1 MKKNIVKL
9 LALLLSATLVT
20 GCHVKTN
27 KNNNKPS
34 EQSNSIIEVPSSN
47 NYGDSGDNGNSN
59 SNGGNNNSNPLPT
72 EGIDSVIALFVDG
85 LDVTVPALNE
95 YGLEYE
101 VYYYYAEQMYV
112 ISGGVTDTEN
122 TIEAEYLA
130 EFTAETGLVSAND
143 DTNYPVDEYGYL
155 FSDTEA
161 NVVVNFYYD
170 EGAFYFSIYRT
181 DDLTGQLDVSDID
194 TNWYVDY
201 INFEGY
207 TLSEHFPA
215 TEIAVGLDLGE
226 FEVTGIEEDEYP
238 YYYEPAYVDT
248 ENDETY
254 PAFIYLVLEGDQMQ
268 DYLDILEASGYSV
281 RLSTQ
286 SYQTYDDNW
295 DIVTVEYQQG
305 TAYDADKNVYITM
318 YLNSEGNTL
327 VQYLNFQENFG
338 DSALTTN
345 TDWTEEEKALMTSK
359 LGEVLPFMQFGE
371 DYSLYL
377 HTAEDDEDYD
387 YLILE
392 DSYFENLT
400 GDYGTLLKAA
410 GYEYDDETY
419 YYPCYFKD
427 NGTAY
432 IEIFPDYEQGTGHYF
447 EIYYEDSKITTV
459 TVENGTHVLNQAFFG
474 LTNGSTTYEDHT
486 VVTSDGT
493 TYKAQCASKNGIQI
507 RSNNENSGIVG
518 QKNGAHCVS
527 IKVTFDSNTYD
538 KRTLDIY
545 ASNTAF
551 NISDMYGTTVTKVS
565 SMNYDQSVTS
575 THVQTYTF
583 TSNYSCI
590 GIRSNNSAIYITSIE
605 IIWG

>member
-1 MKKNIVKL
+1 MKKTALKL
-9 LALLLSATLVT
+9 LAVLLSVTLVT
-20 GCHVKTN
+20 GCRMKTN
-27 KNNNKPS
+27 KS
-34 EQSNSIIEVPSSN
+34 TSNSGDQSTIPLVPTYH
-47 NYGDSGDNGNSN
+47 YGDSDDNSN
-59 SNGGNNNSNPLPT
+59 NSSNSGNENSNPQPAD
-72 EGIDSVIALFVDG
+72 GIDGVIAAFVDG
-85 LDVTVPALNE
+85 LDVSVPLLNE
-95 YGLEYE
+95 YGLDYE

-112 ISGGVTDTEN
+112 ISGAVADVEN
-122 TIEAEYLA
+122 IIEAEYLA

-155 FSDTEA
+155 FSDAEA

-207 TLSEHFPA
+207 SLSEHFPA
-215 TEIAVGLDLGE
+215 TEISVGLDLGE
-226 FEVTGIEEDEYP
+226 FEVTGITENEYP
-238 YYYEPAYVDT
+238 YYYEPSYVDT

-327 VQYLNFQENFG
+327 VQYLNFQENYG
-338 DSALTTN
+338 DTGLTTN
-345 TDWTEEEKALMTSK
+345 TDWTDEEKALMNSA

-371 DYSLYL
+371 DYSLYK
-377 HTAEDDEDYD
+377 ADDDEYD

-400 GDYGTLLKAA
+400 GDYGILLKAA

-432 IEIFPDYEQGTGHYF
+432 IEIFLDYEQGTGHYF

-459 TVENGTHVLNQAFFG
+459 IVENGTHVLNQAFFG
-474 LTNGSTTYEDHT
+474 LPGNSNYNDYS

-493 TYKAQCASKNGIQI
+493 TYKAQCASGTGIQI
-507 RSNNENSGIVG
+507 RSKNSNSGIVG
-518 QKNGAHCVS
+518 QNVNAHCVS
-527 IKVTFDSNTYD
+527 IKVSFNPTANSDPNNN
-538 KRTLDIY
+538 RVLEIY
-545 ASNTAF
+545 ASNSSF
-551 NISDMYGTTVTKVS
+551 NIADMYGSGPTKVGS
-565 SMNYDQSVTS
+565 LTYITNNSGTY
-575 THVQTYTF
+575 VQTYTF
-583 TSNYSCI
+583 SSNYSYI
-590 GIRSNNSAIYITSIE
+590 GIRSSSGAIYLDYIE